1 MPTHITQVDDQQMN
15 RSILQVEGSLTLAD
29 AELLEKISIEL
40 LRERTGHKV
49 MIDLADL
56 SFLDSEGATVLNR
69 LKQQGVTLEGVHH
82 FIQKVIE
89 LAERLGVESRNI

>member
-40 LRERTGHKV
+40 RERTGHKV

-69 LKQQGVTLEGVHH
+69 LKQQGVALEGVHH

-89 LAERLGVESRNI
+89 SAERRGAA